1 MQFLLQFKYF
11 FRVFLTV
18 KKIAIL
24 SLMLTRENENIV
36 NYLCMVKLRQLIEK
50 ILSWRTEEKSLIF

>member
-24 SLMLTRENENIV
+24 SLMLTRENENIE
-36 NYLCMVKLRQLIEK
+36 NYSCMVKLRQLIEK